1 MTDQAL
7 PAAEHHSGPADTPA
21 GSVYLDHAATTPIR
35 PEVAA
40 AMAAAAVDGFANP
53 SSQHAAGRQARRL
66 LEDARERILAAVGGR
81 SAGPGRDRLVFTSGT
96 TEANWLAVA
105 GMAAGA
111 GRDGRIAWSARDHSS
126 LRSAAA
132 AVADRGWRV
141 TQVPLGAGGTLD
153 VAPLTAWA
161 EEIAAPAI
169 LSATL
174 ACGQSGTLED
184 LSLLERLGSARRSLL
199 VHVDAAQAVGTTAI
213 PFAAGGL
220 ATLALAAHKVGGP
233 RGIGGLV
240 IRADVPLVPTLPGVQ
255 ESGLR
260 GGTEAVPLAAGF
272 ATAVELAVAER
283 AAAADRL
290 AGLRNRLEDGLLA
303 AARSSGIPAA
313 VVAADAARTPQITT
327 IVFAGIDRQAFVM
340 AADLAGVCCATG
352 AACASGSSEPA
363 PALVAMGLPP
373 EAVRSAV
380 RFSVGRTTSA
390 ADVDAAL
397 ERLRPVL
404 DRLTHGTRPG

>member
-7 PAAEHHSGPADTPA
+7 PAAEHHRGPADTPA
-21 GSVYLDHAATTPIR
+21 ASVYLDHAATTPIR

-53 SSQHAAGRQARRL
+53 SSQHAAGRRARRL

-96 TEANWLAVA
+96 TEANWLAVV

-111 GRDGRIAWSARDHSS
+111 GQCGRIAWSARDHSS

-132 AVADRGWRV
+132 MVGDLGWRV

-153 VAPLTAWA
+153 VGPLTTWA

-184 LSLLERLGSARRSLL
+184 LSLLERLGAARRSLL

-240 IRADVPLVPTLPGVQ
+240 IRADVALRPTFPGVQ

-283 AAAADRL
+283 AAADRL
-290 AGLRNRLEDGLLA
+290 ASLRSRLEDGLLA
-303 AARSSGIPAA
+303 AARSSGIPAV

-397 ERLRPVL
+397 ARLRPVL
-404 DRLTHGTRPG
+404 IRLAHGTRPG